1 MAELPLRVWQ
11 DFIWKLRQVNDQ
23 AEARIRAYIA
33 KYRIP
38 QTYEEYQQFLD
49 YAYAVSTKFGEAA
62 GEIAAEMYEAEARA
76 AKVIVKAAVPAEPP
90 SIAEVAKTVF
100 GTVKTG
106 NEEII
111 SSAVGRL
118 VKKTGANTTLKNAIR
133 DGAQYAWIPH
143 GDTCAFCIM
152 LASNGWMSGGDGLKN
167 GQAAHI
173 HANCDCTYGV
183 RFDGKSGVAGYDP
196 DKYKE
201 MYDNAEGDTWQEK
214 LNSMRR
220 DEYAANADKINAMK
234 RELYAEKNE
243 RKYLG
248 VPKTWEKTLEA
259 AEDEILRGT
268 NPEYKPGL
276 SKYAS
281 AEKLDY
287 NDNCANSVVAYE
299 MRCRGYDVTAQP
311 YSANKKLSTNPFSAW
326 EDGEGKVI
334 ATKNIDAISEYMES
348 MPDGARVQVALKY
361 PKSAWYDL
369 TDHTF
374 IVERKSGKTVFKDP
388 QSGTIIANTNDA
400 FRGAELFEYLRIDNV
415 DITDRGISACKRR
428 N

>member
-1 MAELPLRVWQ
+1 MAELPLKVWQ
-11 DFIWKLRQVNDQ
+11 DFVWRLRQVNDQ

-76 AKVIVKAAVPAEPP
+76 AKVIVKAAVPAELP

-133 DGAQYAWIPH
+133 DKAQYAWIPH

-152 LASNGWMSGGDGLKN
+152 LASNGWMSGGAGLKN

-183 RFDGKSGVAGYDP
+183 RFDTKSGVEGYDP
-196 DKYKE
+196 DKYLE
-201 MYDNAEGDTWQEK
+201 MYENADGATWQQK

-220 DEYAANADKINAMK
+220 DIYEENAEEINEQK
-234 RELYAEKNE
+234 RSAYEKRKE
-243 RKYLG
+243 R
-248 VPKTWEKTLEA
+248 ESSA
-259 AEDEILRGT
+259 AEE
-268 NPEYKPGL
+268 
-276 SKYAS
+276 
-281 AEKLDY
+281 LD
-287 NDNCANSVVAYE
+287 V
-299 MRCRGYDVTAQP
+299 
-311 YSANKKLSTNPFSAW
+311 
-326 EDGEGKVI
+326 
-334 ATKNIDAISEYMES
+334 
-348 MPDGARVQVALKY
+348 
-361 PKSAWYDL
+361 
-369 TDHTF
+369 
-374 IVERKSGKTVFKDP
+374 
-388 QSGTIIANTNDA
+388 
-400 FRGAELFEYLRIDNV
+400 
-415 DITDRGISACKRR
+415 
-428 N
+428 